1 MLPRDLLVT
10 RKRKGKIYPKYLKD
24 IELAKI
30 ILDLFKKYQGK
41 KYGLLL
47 EELEEIEGMDFK
59 IFRGLK
65 TIVERQCR
73 FKPSSSLPSK
83 NIRFYLFR
91 RGFVKTVEER
101 KKLLEE
107 AAREFNVTPKE
118 IEDAIFSDLEE
129 EQILDSIPD
138 ITAEELVRQYNLSI
152 TQTLLFDALSLSFK
166 IDENYQPV
174 FRQIKYLGLMYDIT
188 GENIE
193 VTGPAS
199 LFKKNR
205 RYGTSFAKLIPYII
219 NAKEWEI
226 QAKIETTVGREP
238 KVLEFYLSSNTDIP
252 LPRHVDYSARFDSE
266 VEHRFYKDFLA
277 VNSGWIIKRE
287 PDFIKIGNSVFIP
300 DFGFY
305 KNGLKH
311 YLEIVGFWTPE
322 YLEKKIAKLKKANI
336 SITIAVDKDLNCRKE
351 DFSGDVLF
359 YHKKIPILPIIK
371 TLQELEKKQ
380 IERQQKNIEDIKVS
394 EDVIKIEDLAREF
407 QVNPRVIKNLNIPGY
422 IIIGDRI
429 VSDDFLSKLKDEIKE
444 YTDYNR
450 VEEILKNYDLP
461 IRTLDYIGY
470 KIVWNGLKPTSV
482 IKK

>member
-1 MLPRDLLVT
+1 MLPRELLVT
-10 RKRKGKIYPKYLKD
+10 RKGKGKIYPRYLKD
-24 IELAKI
+24 IELAGI
-30 ILDLFKKYQGK
+30 ILDLFKRYRGK

-47 EELEEIEGMDFK
+47 EELEEIGGMNFK
-59 IFRGLK
+59 ILRGLK

-73 FKPSSSLPSK
+73 FKTSSSLPSK
-83 NIRFYLFR
+83 DIRLYLFR
-91 RGFVKTVEER
+91 KGFVKTVEER

-107 AAREFNVTPKE
+107 AAKEFNVTPRE

-152 TQTLLFDALSLSFK
+152 TQTLLFDALFLSFK

-174 FRQIKYLGLMYDIT
+174 FRQIKYLGLMYDIN
-188 GENIE
+188 GDNIE

-219 NAKEWEI
+219 YAKKWEI
-226 QAKIETTVGREP
+226 QAKIETTVSREP
-238 KVLEFYLSSNTDIP
+238 RILEFYLSSNIDIP
-252 LPRHVDYSARFDSE
+252 LPRHVEYNPRFDSE
-266 VEHRFYKDFLA
+266 IEQRFYREFQA

-322 YLEKKIAKLKKANI
+322 YLEKKIEKLKKANI
-336 SITIAVDKDLNCRKE
+336 SITIAVDKDLKCRKE

-359 YHKKIPILPIIK
+359 YHKKIPLLTIIK
-371 TLQELEKKQ
+371 TLRELEEKQ
-380 IERQQKNIEDIKVS
+380 IERQQRDIEDIKVS
-394 EDVIKIEDLAREF
+394 DNVIKIEDLAEKF
-407 QVNPRVIKNLNIPGY
+407 QVNPQVIKNLDIPGY
-422 IIIGDRI
+422 IIIGDRL
-429 VSDDFLSKLKDEIKE
+429 VSEDFLSKLKEE
-444 YTDYNR
+444 LSGYNYYDK

-461 IRTLDYIGY
+461 IRVLDYIGY
-470 KIVWNGLKPTSV
+470 KIIWNGLKPISIT
-482 IKK
+482 KK